1 VQDLTHRKYLIMK
14 LFFPF
19 LTVSKT
25 PNTERQ
31 KEQEKILQE
40 LTQLTDELSE

>member
-1 VQDLTHRKYLIMK
+1 MK
-14 LFFPF
+14 FFFLF

-25 PNTERQ
+25 PNTQGQEEP
-31 KEQEKILQE
+31 KQEKLLQE

>member
-1 VQDLTHRKYLIMK
+1 MK

-19 LTVSKT
+19 FTVSKT
-25 PNTERQ
+25 PNTQGQEEP
-31 KEQEKILQE
+31 KQEKILKE